1 MRRLTITIGAQRFD
15 ALWEED
21 AAPST
26 CETVR
31 RLLPL
36 DGQIIHAR
44 WSGEAAWLPLGDLQ
58 VARIAENAKTEPKA
72 GELLLYPGGVSETEI
87 LIPYGLTRFAC
98 NAGSLAGNHFATIAG
113 DTSRLAEIGTALLRT
128 GAQAI
133 RIEEQ

>member
-1 MRRLTITIGAQRFD
+1 MRRLTITIGAERFD
-15 ALWEED
+15 ARWEED

-26 CETVR
+26 CETIR

-36 DGQIIHAR
+36 AGEIIHAR

-58 VARIAENAKTEPKA
+58 VARVAENEKSEPNA

-98 NAGSLAGNHFATIAG
+98 NAGALAGNHFATIADAG
-113 DTSRLAEIGTALLRT
+113 RLAAIGTALLRT

-133 RIEEQ
+133 RIEER